1 MTTLVNMT
9 TLVDFEV
16 GKKYK
21 NRKGTYEVLAID
33 GDSMQIKWKNEE
45 VAATTVTLQ
54 SRIIEHI
61 QREISDLALIKA
73 KVASK
78 VESPRKKARAAVS
91 V

>member
-1 MTTLVNMT
+1 MLINMTNLVN
-9 TLVDFEV
+9 FEV

-33 GDSMQIKWKNEE
+33 GDVMHISWKGSKEI
-45 VAATTVTLQ
+45 ATTTVTMQ

-61 QREISDLALIKA
+61 QTEISEKLALIKA
-73 KVASK
+73 ASP
-78 VESPRKKARAAVS
+78 VKKRRAAVS

>member
-9 TLVDFEV
+9 TLVDFEI

-21 NRKGTYEVLAID
+21 NRKGTFEVLAID
-33 GDSMQIKWKNEE
+33 GDLMSIKWKNKE
-45 VAATTVTLQ
+45 VATTSVTMQ

-61 QREISDLALIKA
+61 QREISDLALMKA

-78 VESPRKKARAAVS
+78 VASPRRKAAAAVS